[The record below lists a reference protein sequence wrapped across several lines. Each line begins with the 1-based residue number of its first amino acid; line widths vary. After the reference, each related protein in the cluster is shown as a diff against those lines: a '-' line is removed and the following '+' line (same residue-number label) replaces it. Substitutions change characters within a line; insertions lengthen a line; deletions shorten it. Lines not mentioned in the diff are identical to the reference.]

1 MGNHGIEIPSGPWI
15 PRQKISTEMCQNNRV
30 KKPTKRVETI
40 ALGSMSP
47 GTERFLKV
55 HRYGREGARPKAYF
69 QASIHADETAGMMAA
84 HHLLGLLD
92 ESDRKGEIK
101 GEIVVVPVA
110 NPIGL
115 AQVLNRQL
123 VGRSD
128 LRGGGNFNRGWP
140 DLTAGAAESLAGRLT
155 KDADANVAAVRR
167 AFGEALAAL
176 SADTELP
183 RLKLALSRLAYDADF
198 VVDMH
203 NDDESL
209 FHIFAHPQHWPDLAD
224 LAAWTGARAVLVA
237 EDSGGASFDEAFSTP
252 WTKLAKGFGPGRPI
266 PAACRSVTLEFRG
279 SADVS
284 DELGSKDAAA
294 LLRFLQGRGLV
305 GGEPG
310 PKPPLLCEATA
321 LDACDIPRTPRAGVL
336 AYRVAVGDEV
346 LKGDVI
352 ADVIDPLC
360 DDPAA
365 ARHAIRCETSGL
377 VLSRRA
383 NKLVSPGDS
392 ITKVVGK
399 EKLAYRKGLLLED

>member
-1 MGNHGIEIPSGPWI
+1 MW
-15 PRQKISTEMCQNNRV
+15 QNAGMQ
-30 KKPTKRVETI
+30 KPTKRVETI

-47 GTERFLKV
+47 GTKRFLKA

-69 QASIHADETAGMMAA
+69 QASLHADETAGMMAA

-92 ESDRKGEIK
+92 AADRRGEIT

-115 AQVLNRQL
+115 GQVLNRQL

-140 DLTAGAAESLAGRLT
+140 DLAAGAAEALASRLT

-167 AFGEALAAL
+167 AFGEALAAM

-183 RLKLALSRLAYDADF
+183 RLRLALARLAYDADY

-203 NDDESL
+203 NDDEAL
-209 FHIFAHPQHWPDLAD
+209 FHVFAHPQHWPDLAD
-224 LAAWTGARAVLVA
+224 LAAWTGARAVLLA

-252 WTKLAKGFGPGRPI
+252 WIKLARIFGPERPL

-284 DELGSKDAAA
+284 DELGSRDAAA
-294 LLRFLQGRGLV
+294 LGRFLQGRGLLA
-305 GGEPG
+305 GEPG
-310 PKPPLLCEATA
+310 PRPPLLCEATA
-321 LDACDIPRTPRAGVL
+321 LDACDIPRAPRAGVL

-346 LKGDVI
+346 RKGDVL
-352 ADVIDPLC
+352 AELIDPLC

-365 ARHAIRCETSGL
+365 ARLAIRCEASGL
-377 VLSRRA
+377 VLSRRG

-392 ITKVVGK
+392 VAKVAGK
-399 EKLAYRKGLLLED
+399 ERLAYRKGLLLED